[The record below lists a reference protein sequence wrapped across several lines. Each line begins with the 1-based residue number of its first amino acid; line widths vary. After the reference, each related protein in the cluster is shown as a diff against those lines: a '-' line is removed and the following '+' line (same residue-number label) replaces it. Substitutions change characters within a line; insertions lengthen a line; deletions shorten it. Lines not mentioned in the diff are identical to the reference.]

1 MGRINSL
8 SEQKNT
14 LLWAISYSD
23 ALIKKIPDNFK
34 LSTISKT
41 YNLELKKYFSLSALS
56 RSTSAPREIVEQAY
70 DLVFRIR
77 TKIEKSIADSIK
89 IILDKD
95 EFKLELLFQGS
106 FFGCSKKQGVSLRLP
121 LTSCVPSK
129 LCGAACYAHD
139 VLDAAPASIV
149 RGVINGL
156 IAGIYEKGDKDTQKY
171 IMTQLTSHIKKA
183 IKTAIK
189 EVSQLETGWNR
200 RPYIRFSHVGEISE
214 WPNFCN
220 ALAKQVKGI
229 SNESVDAIIYT
240 RHPKAKYIDTDLSIV
255 NFTLDKGSENRLD
268 WKPDNSRLVYSAF
281 GGEISPEVEVNF
293 LEHHRWIHMDPI
305 GIGKV
310 CPTTL
315 PETKIEDRTCDAV
328 QCNLCFEQPNTE

>member
-1 MGRINSL
+1 MGRLNNLTDQENTIKWVTSL
-8 SEQKNT
+8 KEVSIKNIPNNFK
-14 LLWAISYSD
+14 L
-23 ALIKKIPDNFK
+23 ALIKNIFD
-34 LSTISKT
+34 
-41 YNLELKKYFSLSALS
+41 LELKKYFALAALS
-56 RSTSAPREIVEQAY
+56 RSTSAPRELVDKAY
-70 DLVFRIR
+70 DLVFSVR
-77 TKIEKSIADSIK
+77 TKIEQSIANSLK
-89 IILDKD
+89 QILNKD
-95 EFKLELLFQGS
+95 ELAMELLFQGS

-139 VLDAAPASIV
+139 VLDAAPASVV
-149 RGVINGL
+149 RGAINGL
-156 IAGIYEKGDKDTQKY
+156 VAELYERGNKDTKKY
-171 IMTQLTSHIKKA
+171 IITKLASHTKKA
-183 IKTAIK
+183 TNTAIN

-220 ALAKQVKGI
+220 ALAKQVKDI
-229 SNESVDAIIYT
+229 SNERVDAIIYT
-240 RHPKAKYIDTDLSIV
+240 RHPNAKYIDTDLSIV
-255 NFTLDKGSENRLD
+255 NFTLDKGSENRDD
-268 WKPDNSRLVYSAF
+268 WRPQNSRLVFSAF

-315 PETKIEDRTCDAV
+315 PGTKNEDRTCDAV
-328 QCNLCFEQPNTE
+328 QCNLCFITPS